1 MEVVTIFFKIKN
13 LIDKVFLYDELE
25 MDVLDVS

>member
-13 LIDKVFLYDELE
+13 LIDKVFLYDEVE